1 MGGPVEMKTDGKGQ
15 VQEASALQ
23 MFKQMDLKGKSN
35 KDDTVLSTTHQN
47 TISTVREYEG
57 SGDSVRKFSTSGVD
71 GRVVVWT
78 V

>member
-1 MGGPVEMKTDGKGQ
+1 MGGPVEMKADGRGA
-15 VQEASALQ
+15 VHEASALQ

-57 SGDSVRKFSTSGVD
+57 VAGSVKKFSTSGVD
-71 GRVVVWT
+71 GRVVIWT